1 MPPKRNRVQG
11 GNARSRA
18 SAVPQGVRQ
27 RRARPESEDVT
38 DQPAATHIRV
48 EEARQPQWTMRS
60 SVKDILLEGSTLSTK
75 MRLND
80 FLRNYVGGRAA
91 VDEDSNVTMQ
101 VFVQEPDA
109 YVQDQQLLEEI
120 LNLTEYR
127 ELEERKI
134 LLEAIY
140 KLHHERVV
148 SLEQW
153 RDYYEGKD
161 TVAPLARRKLNGV
174 LTQLLREERREEVER
189 ARREGQVGFTLT
201 TTIEGVL
208 FKGRARVI
216 DTKLNDFLTME
227 LDGRGIL
234 RANRNV
240 LLRDFF
246 KEPASHIRDAE
257 VLNEIQKQYYA
268 LKLESTVREEM
279 ELEEDVRSLHEN
291 GVDNLM
297 TWLVAT
303 AKVKASVRDDTK
315 HFLNAAAEEARKP
328 TTTIEPIKM
337 EGCYESVYNAS
348 WHHVVEVP
356 GERGREWR

>member
-1 MPPKRNRVQG
+1 
-11 GNARSRA
+11 
-18 SAVPQGVRQ
+18 
-27 RRARPESEDVT
+27 
-38 DQPAATHIRV
+38 
-48 EEARQPQWTMRS
+48 
-60 SVKDILLEGSTLSTK
+60 

-91 VDEDSNVTMQ
+91 VDEDHNVTMQ

-109 YVQDQQLLEEI
+109 YVQDRQLLEEI
-120 LNLTEYR
+120 LNLTAYQA
-127 ELEERKI
+127 LEERKI

-246 KEPASHIRDAE
+246 KQPASYIRDAE

-291 GVDNLM
+291 GVNSL
-297 TWLVAT
+297 
-303 AKVKASVRDDTK
+303 
-315 HFLNAAAEEARKP
+315 AAWSEA
-328 TTTIEPIKM
+328 
-337 EGCYESVYNAS
+337 
-348 WHHVVEVP
+348 
-356 GERGREWR
+356 